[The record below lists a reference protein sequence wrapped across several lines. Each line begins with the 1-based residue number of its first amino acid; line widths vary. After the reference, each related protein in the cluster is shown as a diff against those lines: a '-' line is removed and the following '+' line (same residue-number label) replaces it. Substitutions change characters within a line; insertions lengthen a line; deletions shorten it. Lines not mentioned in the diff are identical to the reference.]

1 MTQPLVT
8 IGIPTYKRPELLK
21 RALAC
26 VAGQDYPN
34 LEVLVADNCT
44 PGHLVQDVV
53 DTFKSKIEKLKFIKR
68 QENIGAIK
76 NFISLIDIANG
87 QYFMWLADDDEIS
100 SNYVSELVSLL
111 EQNPDASSAT
121 GHWVL
126 MLDEEK
132 GKLMPTSSFPQKSAF
147 VRALRF
153 VWKSD
158 DAFFYGLHRTAA
170 IRKASFPGY
179 WWPNKDVLLNWAY
192 VFLLDMVL
200 NGRVLISSDLS
211 VQFINHDYTSKNYGE
226 KHSRLM
232 STLQYL
238 VRRLNVH
245 YFFLMKI
252 GRSINPLVVLPIF
265 LVSVAALCREFWG
278 VFAHHV
284 LGKARRGISGL
295 VQ

>member
-26 VAGQDYPN
+26 VASQDYAN

-44 PGHLVQDVV
+44 PGHVVQDVV
-53 DTFKSKIEKLKFIKR
+53 DTFKSKIERLTFIKR
-68 QENIGAIK
+68 QENIGPFK
-76 NFISLIDIANG
+76 NFINLIGDANG
-87 QYFMWLADDDEIS
+87 EYFMWLADDDEIS

-121 GHWVL
+121 GNWVL

-132 GKLMPTSSFPQKSAF
+132 RKLMPTSRFPQKSAF

-179 WWPNKDVLLNWAY
+179 WWPNKEVLVNWAY

-226 KHSRLM
+226 KHSRLVT
-232 STLQYL
+232 TLQYL

-252 GRSINPLVVLPIF
+252 GRSINPLAVLPIF
-265 LVSVAALCREFWG
+265 WVSVAALCREFG
-278 VFAHHV
+278 VVFARRV
-284 LGKARRGISGL
+284 LGKARRCISDP